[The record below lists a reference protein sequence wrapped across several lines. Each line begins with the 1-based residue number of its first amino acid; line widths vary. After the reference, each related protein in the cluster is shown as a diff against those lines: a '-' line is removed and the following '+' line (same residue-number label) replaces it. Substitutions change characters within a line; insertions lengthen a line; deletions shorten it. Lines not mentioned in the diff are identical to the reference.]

1 MRSLH
6 RVLLISVIAVVF
18 AASCAAQTAPESD
31 PSPSEKIIRL
41 WLQSGEPR
49 LVAWGAHG
57 ALSQQNTKL
66 IPDLLSLAGQ
76 WRPLKPESYTEGSDA
91 PRLSEEQMDQRDA
104 MAEVVDTLIQLKA
117 TVPSETLRN
126 LAPDFGN
133 AVAVLLS
140 RMPVDESSP
149 LAFAFY
155 RNQEEHAYGLQYV
168 SAALLA
174 QHPPAGFAADLL
186 TSVNVR
192 ANVFAVLPGTG
203 AGSGGSAGDCFIDS
217 DREKE
222 GWPKSGQYILSRDN
236 SEGALLS
243 PGAMLLV
250 AGIDPIYAT
259 RVERYHFYGD
269 PCSRVVLRPEQRV
282 RLIEE
287 MLGSSEEDLRW
298 QTQVTENIE
307 FQSTGQFTVDLL
319 AFVGKQQQ
327 MYRATAEALEAK
339 GLMDKSEVQQSLPL
353 LLLSLNDA
361 RGAGAEPITK
371 EAIALPDRVEW
382 AKY

>member
-1 MRSLH
+1 LEVIMRSLH
-6 RVLLISVIAVVF
+6 RVLLITVIAVVF
-18 AASCAAQTAPESD
+18 AASGLAQTAPESD
-31 PSPSEKIIRL
+31 SSPSEKTIRL

-66 IPDLLSLAGQ
+66 IPDLLSLAGP
-76 WRPLKPESYTEGSDA
+76 WKALKPESYAEGSDA
-91 PRLSEEQMDQRDA
+91 PRLSEEQLDQRDA
-104 MAEVVDTLIQLKA
+104 MAAVVDALIQLKA
-117 TVPSETLRN
+117 TVPSETLRS

-149 LAFAFY
+149 LAFDFY
-155 RNQEEHAYGLQYV
+155 RNQEQRAYGLQYV

-174 QHPPAGFAADLL
+174 QHPPTGFAADLL

-203 AGSGGSAGDCFIDS
+203 AGSGGSGGDCFIES

-222 GWPKSGQYILSRDN
+222 GWPKSGQYILSREK
-236 SEGALLS
+236 SE
-243 PGAMLLV
+243 GAMLLV
-250 AGIDPIYAT
+250 AGIDPVFAT
-259 RVERYHFYGD
+259 RGERYHFSGD
-269 PCSRVVLRPEQRV
+269 PCGRVVLGSEQRV

-287 MLGSSEEDLRW
+287 MLGSTDLRW
-298 QTQVTENIE
+298 QTQVTEDIE
-307 FQSTGQFTVDLL
+307 FRSTSQFSVDLL
-319 AFVGKQQQ
+319 AFVEKQQQ
-327 MYRATAEALEAK
+327 MYRVTAEALEAK
-339 GLMDKSEVQQSLPL
+339 GLMEKFEVQQSLPL
-353 LLLSLNDA
+353 LLLTLNDA
-361 RGAGAEPITK
+361 RGEGAEPITK

>member
-6 RVLLISVIAVVF
+6 RVLLITVIAVVF
-18 AASCAAQTAPESD
+18 AASGLAQTAPESD
-31 PSPSEKIIRL
+31 SSPSEKTIRL

-76 WRPLKPESYTEGSDA
+76 WRALKPESYAEGSDA
-91 PRLSEEQMDQRDA
+91 PRLSEEQLDQRDA
-104 MAEVVDTLIQLKA
+104 MAAVVDALIQLEA

-149 LAFAFY
+149 LAFDFY
-155 RNQEEHAYGLQYV
+155 RNQEQHAYGLQYV

-203 AGSGGSAGDCFIDS
+203 AGSGGSGGDCFNET

-222 GWPKSGQYILSRDN
+222 GWPKSGQYILSREK
-236 SEGALLS
+236 SE
-243 PGAMLLV
+243 GAMLLV
-250 AGIDPIYAT
+250 AGSDPVYAT

-269 PCSRVVLRPEQRV
+269 PCGRVVLGPEQRV

-287 MLGSSEEDLRW
+287 MLGSSDLRW
-298 QTQVTENIE
+298 QTQVTEDIE
-307 FQSTGQFTVDLL
+307 FRSTSQFSVDLL
-319 AFVGKQQQ
+319 AFVEKQQQ
-327 MYRATAEALEAK
+327 MYRVTAEALEAK
-339 GLMDKSEVQQSLPL
+339 GLMEKFEAQQSLPL
-353 LLLSLNDA
+353 LLLTLNDA
-361 RGAGAEPITK
+361 RGDGAEPIAK